1 MSWLYSRRM
10 THEYMSSMQS
20 RVQAK
25 EERAEALLGCL
36 SAVEQ
41 CARPA
46 RPEDRTSFEAIHDPI
61 RQGRVLEDVCREA
74 PLCEWPQGN
83 SGACDANGSTHR
95 ESDYRPGMCTSHQRD
110 QDGQPAG
117 ELGAYDPCRAFKDA
131 CAGIAGVSDEEFKGS
146 ICVSL
151 HCLRALVVDY
161 LQATCLDGEQY
172 APSNTTKTHAAYSA
186 QDKTTEAFH
195 HSPSGMTCGLLTEE
209 SGRGLLTSYLA
220 AFPAKPSARQRL
232 AGTMLTTFGRR
243 CEESFQM
250 QLPGLSMPRTYRQK
264 QSTLLLTTSSRW
276 ATKLGRYLSAR
287 KTWVQTTFGQDT
299 GYLHTPTTQ
308 GNYCAA
314 SMQKWPAC
322 RAYKQVFGT
331 VTPENQEWLMG
342 WPQGWTEYAP
352 LETAR
357 FQSWL
362 RLHSFK

>member
-41 CARPA
+41 CARSA
-46 RPEDRTSFEAIHDPI
+46 RPEDRASVEAIHDPI

-95 ESDYRPGMCTSHQRD
+95 ASDYRPGMCTSHQRD

-117 ELGAYDPCRAFKDA
+117 ELGADEPCRAFKDA
-131 CAGIAGVSDEEFKGS
+131 CAGIAGLSDEEFKGS

-151 HCLRALVVDY
+151 HCLRAPVAGY
-161 LQATCLDGEQY
+161 LQATCSDGEQSVQ
-172 APSNTTKTHAAYSA
+172 SNTTKTHDAYSA
-186 QDKTTEAFH
+186 QDKMTQAFR
-195 HSPSGMTCGLLTEE
+195 HSLSGMTCGLLTEE
-209 SGRGLLTSYLA
+209 NGRELLILYLEG
-220 AFPAKPSARQRL
+220 FHAKPSARL
-232 AGTMLTTFGRR
+232 LLDATMLTIFGRR

-264 QSTLLLTTSSRW
+264 QSTLLLTTSNRW
-276 ATKLGRYLSAR
+276 ATKQKHYLSVR
-287 KTWVQTTFGQDT
+287 KTWVLTTFGKDI
-299 GYLHTPTTQ
+299 GFLHTPTTQ
-308 GNYCAA
+308 GNYCAD
-314 SMQKWPAC
+314 SMQKWPSC
-322 RAYKQVFGT
+322 REYRAVFGR

-342 WPQGWTEYAP
+342 WPQGWTELKP
-352 LETAR
+352 LETGR
-357 FQSWL
+357 FQSWQC
-362 RLHSFK
+362 LH

>member
-1 MSWLYSRRM
+1 MSWLYS
-10 THEYMSSMQS
+10 
-20 RVQAK
+20 
-25 EERAEALLGCL
+25 
-36 SAVEQ
+36 
-41 CARPA
+41 
-46 RPEDRTSFEAIHDPI
+46 
-61 RQGRVLEDVCREA
+61 
-74 PLCEWPQGN
+74 
-83 SGACDANGSTHR
+83 
-95 ESDYRPGMCTSHQRD
+95 
-110 QDGQPAG
+110 
-117 ELGAYDPCRAFKDA
+117 
-131 CAGIAGVSDEEFKGS
+131 
-146 ICVSL
+146 
-151 HCLRALVVDY
+151 RALVVDY
-161 LQATCLDGEQY
+161 LQATCSDGEQY
-172 APSNTTKTHAAYSA
+172 AELSTTTTRDAYSSH
-186 QDKTTEAFH
+186 DKTTEAFNH
-195 HSPSGMTCGLLTEE
+195 FLSGMTCGRLTEE
-209 SGRGLLTSYLA
+209 DGKDLLMWYLA
-220 AFPAKPSARQRL
+220 GFHVKPSARQRL

-322 RAYKQVFGT
+322 RAYKQVFGI

-352 LETAR
+352 LGTDK
-357 FQSWL
+357 FQSWQ